1 MLGFNLPDVLL
12 FLIQLLFTYLLVPA
26 DLGCIG
32 FYLSLLSVPQEVRKI
47 FSRWKYKDNQASIK
61 TILELDMQYSWWVVV
76 VWTMTRFMKYVQS

>member
-12 FLIQLLFTYLLVPA
+12 FLIQWLFTYLLVPA

-32 FYLSLLSVPQEVRKI
+32 FYLSLLSVPQEVHKI

>member
-12 FLIQLLFTYLLVPA
+12 FLIQWLFTYLLVPA

-32 FYLSLLSVPQEVRKI
+32 FLPPFIVPQEVRKI